1 MDSDVGVDQDLDRE
15 VTDQGE
21 QERIARIESNASA
34 VSDQDE
40 IVDTVNDGIGI
51 VAEDID
57 ADIITQNTDLQSC
70 RVTLTSPQKPNTT
83 VQDKIKFDNKIHDS
97 DANFSISTHNWT
109 CPEDGIYI
117 ARLQVDCSLTD
128 SGKLQTEISISDPP
142 DSTQNEGVFNR
153 SFRSFDSENTV
164 RKSIATINEYSKKDI
179 IAFYADNKSGGEFR
193 ASTGEVVFLGTL

>member
-1 MDSDVGVDQDLDRE
+1 MDPDVDRE
-15 VTDQGE
+15 VTDRVDADRGE

-34 VSDQDE
+34 GSNQDE
-40 IVDTVNDGIGI
+40 IVDTVNNDIGI
-51 VAEDID
+51 VAEGID

-83 VQDKIKFDNKIHDS
+83 VQDKIKFDNKVHDS

-142 DSTQNEGVFNR
+142 DSTQNDGVFNR
-153 SFRSFDSENTV
+153 SFRSFDSEHTV

-193 ASTGEVVFLGTL
+193 ASTGEVVFLSTL